1 MVALSALDNYHALSI
16 LADWSAD
23 IGAVSEGFK
32 ETVLKT
38 AVPQGTGGSN
48 PPCSDLN
55 HLVQGEVRERPNRA
69 PC

>member
-1 MVALSALDNYHALSI
+1 MSI
-16 LADWSAD
+16 FADSVFFEN
-23 IGAVSEGFK
+23 GAVSEGFK